1 MVEAAHDGEPDRREE
16 AAAGVGRVEL
26 GLEEVLGE
34 VEGEPGEVAE
44 DVHDHDDEQGH
55 GRLRGVPA
63 AGLHLHTTQHTIKVL
78 IRLHKSSDASIVY
91 LHCTISNKK

>member
-44 DVHDHDDEQGH
+44 DVHDHDEEEGH

-63 AGLHLHTTQHTIKVL
+63 AGLHLHTTQLKF
-78 IRLHKSSDASIVY
+78 
-91 LHCTISNKK
+91 

>member
-26 GLEEVLGE
+26 GLEEGLGE
-34 VEGEPGEVAE
+34 VEGEPRKVAE

-63 AGLHLHTTQHTIKVL
+63 AGLHLHTTQLKF
-78 IRLHKSSDASIVY
+78 
-91 LHCTISNKK
+91 